1 MIVHQNIVDPT
12 PDQIEQATLDTWI
25 PLSEAAQNA
34 LAALAEKMRDRES
47 EECAPSQ
54 AEAVIS

>member
-1 MIVHQNIVDPT
+1 MIVPQNIVEPA
-12 PDQIEQATLDTWI
+12 PDQIEQATPDTWI

-47 EECAPSQ
+47 QDMVVPEFEGAR
-54 AEAVIS
+54 